1 MADCFVYVLTDSS
14 GIRYI
19 GVSSNPVQRIKNH
32 VHEAKNEK
40 NKSYNLYKS
49 RWLRSIDFN
58 FQSRIIFSGTE
69 EDCYQKEVELIS
81 LARQKNKAIVN
92 TSSGGDKPPRISE
105 LSNFD
110 EIKKKISAKA
120 KGRVA
125 SDETKSKMSIAHK
138 NRDYKHLKAL
148 GGYENPRARPVAQ
161 IDDSGRVV
169 FIWGCATEAVNALGL
184 SRASVTS
191 VCAGYQKTAGGYRF
205 TYF

>member
-19 GVSSNPVQRIKNH
+19 GVSSNPVKRIKGH
-32 VHEAKNEK
+32 VYEAKNEK

-58 FQSRIIFSGTE
+58 FESRIIFSGTE
-69 EDCYQKEVELIS
+69 DECYQKEIQLIS
-81 LARQKNKAIVN
+81 LARQKNRAIVN

-110 EIKKKISAKA
+110 EIRKKISDKA
-120 KGRVA
+120 RGRIP
-125 SDETKSKMSIAHK
+125 SDETRSKMSIAHK
-138 NRDYKHLKAL
+138 NGDYEHLKAL
-148 GGYENPRARPVAQ
+148 AGYENPRARPVAQ

-169 FIWGCATEAVNALGL
+169 FIWACATEAVSALGL
-184 SRASVTS
+184 SRTSVTS
-191 VCAGYQKTAGGYRF
+191 VCAGYQKTTGGYRF